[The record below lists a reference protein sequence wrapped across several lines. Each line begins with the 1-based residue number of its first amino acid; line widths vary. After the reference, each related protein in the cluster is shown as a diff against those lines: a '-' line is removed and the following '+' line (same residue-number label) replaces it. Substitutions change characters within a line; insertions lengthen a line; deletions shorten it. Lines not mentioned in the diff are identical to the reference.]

1 MSQENVEPRV
11 VAEAALEAINSGDLD
26 ALVAMSAEDIEFTSL
41 VAEVEGT
48 TFRGHDGIRAWW
60 ETVRGAFED
69 VSWDLLDFRGDGE
82 RGVLHFRMAGMLGG
96 VPVEQA
102 MWQAVKLRNGQLS
115 WWVTCRTER
124 EALEAVGLRR

>member
-1 MSQENVEPRV
+1 MSRENVEPHAI
-11 VAEAALEAINSGDLD
+11 AEAVLEAINSGDLE

-48 TFRGHDGIRAWW
+48 IFRGHDGIRAWW

-69 VSWDLLDFRGDGE
+69 VRWDLLDFRGDGE

-96 VPVEQA
+96 VPVERA
-102 MWQAVKLRNGQLS
+102 MWQAVKSRDGKLT
-115 WWVTCRTER
+115 WWAIFRTDR
-124 EALEAVGLRR
+124 EALEAVGLTE

>member
-1 MSQENVEPRV
+1 MSQENVEPRAF
-11 VAEAALEAINSGDLD
+11 AEAVLEAINSGDLE

-48 TFRGHDGIRAWW
+48 AFRGHDGIRAWW

-69 VSWDLLDFRGDGE
+69 VRWDLLDFRGDGE

-96 VPVEQA
+96 VPVEQT
-102 MWQAVKLRNGQLS
+102 MWQAVKSRDGKLT
-115 WWVTCRTER
+115 WWALYRTER
-124 EALEAVGLRR
+124 EALEAVGLRA